1 MRPTEFDDRAARHRL
16 VQFSLGG
23 RCENPFDKKTEQQLI
38 KIVEAK
44 IGCIP
49 KWIRSLPAGRRVWS
63 ASDRLHASDL
73 CRIHTNRIVRRIR
86 SEYRMRR
93 AEFIMKRKSLRAAET
108 IPRLSVNL
116 HRPQAIFDGTEY
128 KFSPDGAVFI
138 KALACKLS
146 DWVSGAK
153 LDISKAREL
162 IESSPREVLPNPTF

>member
-1 MRPTEFDDRAARHRL
+1 
-16 VQFSLGG
+16 
-23 RCENPFDKKTEQQLI
+23 
-38 KIVEAK
+38 
-44 IGCIP
+44 
-49 KWIRSLPAGRRVWS
+49 
-63 ASDRLHASDL
+63 
-73 CRIHTNRIVRRIR
+73 
-86 SEYRMRR
+86 MRR

-128 KFSPDGAVFI
+128 KLSPDGAVFV